1 MAIEKNYLS
10 TFGWEV
16 PDAYYK
22 VNDDY
27 HMMPNETN
35 VWNFNVNVYRNQAAR
50 NLDNAPLA
58 TNHFKVTIAED
69 VDTND
74 VDSMKTA
81 AYNALKDLTNSFRT
95 ESTDV

>member
-1 MAIEKNYLS
+1 
-10 TFGWEV
+10 
-16 PDAYYK
+16 
-22 VNDDY
+22 
-27 HMMPNETN
+27 MPNETN

-50 NLDNAPLA
+50 SLDNAPLA
-58 TNHFKVTIAED
+58 TNHFKVTIADD

-74 VDSMKTA
+74 VDAMKTA